1 MYPPSRCDCKEP
13 SCRQC
18 HLCVGCACDCH
29 ERFQLRFRFE
39 HP

>member
-1 MYPPSRCDCKEP
+1 KCDCKEP

-18 HLCVGCACDCH
+18 QLCVACACDCH
-29 ERFQLRFRFE
+29 ERFQLRYRFE